1 MVFDADEGKWGKML
15 EGTMIYPVKDLVP
28 IYHSKKCVA
37 VVANNR
43 SLVEI
48 IEMLC
53 MDGIDEIAIIT

>member
-1 MVFDADEGKWGKML
+1 
-15 EGTMIYPVKDLVP
+15 MIYPVKDLVP